1 MNNQKGFSVV
11 VLVLAVAI
19 LTGVGFVGYRV
30 YNSSNKDAGVEGIS
44 SVKKSESS
52 TIKNKDDLAKAK
64 SNLESQQSQDN
75 ETTSDLNSID
85 KIQ

>member
-30 YNSSNKDAGVEGIS
+30 YNSSNNDAGVEGVS
-44 SVKKSESS
+44 KVKKSESA

-64 SNLESQQSQDN
+64 SNLESQQSQDS